1 MKRFVEGE
9 NRQQM
14 ILLPDCLDDYVV
26 EDNPVRVIDVFIDEL
41 DLAALGFEGMLP
53 ATMGRPAYHPA
64 TLLKIYLYGYLNR
77 IPSSRSS
84 SPVRPRSFRELLTT
98 NSQSGILASA
108 TRRTASARSRW
119 LLTMAKNA
127 TTPLL
132 KRPILAN
139 TQSPDTCTFI

>member
-53 ATMGRPAYHPA
+53 AIKGASRFRSAPSLTQAPASLPA
-64 TLLKIYLYGYLNR
+64 REY
-77 IPSSRSS
+77 
-84 SPVRPRSFRELLTT
+84 PRRLHRGT
-98 NSQSGILASA
+98 Q
-108 TRRTASARSRW
+108 RSRNRA
-119 LLTMAKNA
+119 L
-127 TTPLL
+127 
-132 KRPILAN
+132 
-139 TQSPDTCTFI
+139 SPRQAWRE